1 MDTKAVLDMLKV
13 VWPVVVL
20 NYALVIWALVDL
32 VRRERVKYMPKLL
45 WGAIVIFIQIIG
57 PVSYLAFGRGE

>member
-20 NYALVIWALVDL
+20 NYALVIWALVDPFGGN
-32 VRRERVKYMPKLL
+32 VSLL
-45 WGAIVIFIQIIG
+45 C
-57 PVSYLAFGRGE
+57 PNCFGELL